1 MGWAEVPHVS
11 RSLGVGRGAA
21 GVRPMF
27 TESLVSSGFPYSNKT
42 IGGSGAIL
50 SVLPLY
56 SDFICEFL
64 QIIDD
69 WDHYCSGK

>member
-11 RSLGVGRGAA
+11 RSLGEGRRAA
-21 GVRPMF
+21 SVTPMF

-50 SVLPLY
+50 SMLPLY

-69 WDHYCSGK
+69 